1 MTNKEMQIGAAAVTI
16 IVIATAAGFS
26 FGKSKAEGELPV
38 EVVEVAAVQELPP
51 VIIQVD
57 NVDCVIAEIP
67 TLTYYVQTNTVRVNI
82 ECDSDILFN
91 YLPATVGEA
100 D

>member
-1 MTNKEMQIGAAAVTI
+1 MINKEMQIGAAAVTI
-16 IVIATAAGFS
+16 IVITTAAGFS
-26 FGKSKAEGELPV
+26 FGKSKAERELPV
-38 EVVEVAAVQELPP
+38 EVVEVATVQELPP

-91 YLPATVGEA
+91 YLPATVGG
-100 D
+100 DL

>member
-1 MTNKEMQIGAAAVTI
+1 MINKEMQIGAAAVTI

-26 FGKSKAEGELPV
+26 FGKSKTERELPV
-38 EVVEVAAVQELPP
+38 EVVEVAVQKLPP

-67 TLTYYVQTNTVRVNI
+67 TLTYYVQTDTVRVNI

-91 YLPATVGEA
+91 YLPAISGEA

>member
-1 MTNKEMQIGAAAVTI
+1 MINKEMQIGAAAVTI

-26 FGKSKAEGELPV
+26 FGKSKAERELPV
-38 EVVEVAAVQELPP
+38 EVMEVAVQELPP

-67 TLTYYVQTNTVRVNI
+67 TLTYYVQTDTVRVNI

-91 YLPATVGEA
+91 YIPATVGEA

>member
-1 MTNKEMQIGAAAVTI
+1 MINKEMQIGVAAVTI

-26 FGKSKAEGELPV
+26 FGKSKAERELPV
-38 EVVEVAAVQELPP
+38 EVVEVATVQELPP

-67 TLTYYVQTNTVRVNI
+67 TLTYYVQTDTVRVNI

>member
-1 MTNKEMQIGAAAVTI
+1 MINKEMQIGVAAVTI

-26 FGKSKAEGELPV
+26 FGKSKAERELPV
-38 EVVEVAAVQELPP
+38 EVVEVAVQELPP

-91 YLPATVGEA
+91 YLPATVGG
-100 D
+100 DL